1 MVINIEPIRSLSIL
15 YSALNYNGYDK
26 ENNPK
31 GMHPLRVWVRKE
43 LSLKKI
49 DRFNFEWHPYQYTKA
64 VLTTDDLVP
73 TQSTNKDFLP
83 AIDYLNKFAQESG
96 FDEIWPRIESETNE
110 VLDQYRP
117 LIKETIK
124 KVDDCF
130 DMDKEAKTMWFSV
143 NLLESFLRG
152 FSIQTKDKTVIITG
166 PSDKPNISNLIHE
179 YIHTYLHNQSFNNQ
193 IDDQIYSQIPQDLQ
207 NNYPREIITEECLVR
222 AIEVFLSKHGS
233 IPGQIELDN
242 QAKSLLFPE
251 IYLKKLENIKPE
263 KISINVL
270 QQVL

>member
-1 MVINIEPIRSLSIL
+1 
-15 YSALNYNGYDK
+15 
-26 ENNPK
+26 
-31 GMHPLRVWVRKE
+31 
-43 LSLKKI
+43 
-49 DRFNFEWHPYQYTKA
+49 
-64 VLTTDDLVP
+64 
-73 TQSTNKDFLP
+73 
-83 AIDYLNKFAQESG
+83 
-96 FDEIWPRIESETNE
+96 
-110 VLDQYRP
+110 
-117 LIKETIK
+117 
-124 KVDDCF
+124 
-130 DMDKEAKTMWFSV
+130 MDKEAKTMWFSV

-193 IDDQIYSQIPQDLQ
+193 IDDQIYSQIPKDLQ

-222 AIEVFLSKHGS
+222 AIEVFLSKHGNIS
-233 IPGQIELDN
+233 GQIELDN

-251 IYLKKLENIKPE
+251 IYLNKLEDIKPE